1 MKTIFNSNSEVFHL
15 FANKLQDEAKT
26 QNRNVFFDND
36 SIYSYGYHYKLGL
49 HLDKNAM
56 LINDIGYSVT
66 TSKHIGDLA
75 HASRHKEIFYSQN
88 VLIAEML
95 PRLEDYAKKVVN
107 ARKEET
113 KAHYIYM
120 IKNIY
125 NSFVDFQKYC
135 IDNKINKI
143 YWSNN
148 TIIRPIIDKR
158 SKEYKRI
165 YFLYNSVKFEKQIK
179 ELQSQIK
186 AAKEKQKKKDKQR
199 EKEQIKLFRA
209 NKITFARLNF
219 DLLKL
224 VEMHSHTANHDRQK
238 DFYICTSQNV
248 KLSIKECLGVIT
260 NLELINYNI
269 DMINEH
275 MKGQRIKHYTI
286 LGARQ
291 KALIVGCHK
300 VKFDEIKRIKKQLIK
315 YNLFK

>member
-1 MKTIFNSNSEVFHL
+1 MKTIFNSNAQVFHL
-15 FANKLQDEAKT
+15 FANKLQDVAKT

-56 LINDIGYSVT
+56 LINNKGYSIT
-66 TSKHIGDLA
+66 TSKHISDLIQ
-75 HASRHKEIFYSQN
+75 ASRHKKLFYSQN
-88 VLIAEML
+88 VLIAEIL
-95 PRLEDYAKKVVN
+95 PRLEEYAKRVVN

-113 KAHYIYM
+113 KADYISFINY
-120 IKNIY
+120 IY

-158 SKEYKRI
+158 SKEYKRATFI
-165 YFLYNSVKFEKQIK
+165 YDSIKGNIK
-179 ELQSQIK
+179 ELESQIK
-186 AAKEKQKKKDKQR
+186 TAKEKQKKKEQQR
-199 EKEQIKLFRA
+199 QKEQIKLFRE

-224 VEMHSHTANHDRQK
+224 VEMHSHTANHDRQE
-238 DFYICTSQNV
+238 DFYIATSQNV
-248 KLSIKECLGVIT
+248 KLSINESIEAIKK
-260 NLELINYNI
+260 LEQINYNT
-269 DMINEH
+269 DLINKH
-275 MKGQRIKHYTI
+275 LKGQRIKHYTI
-286 LGARQ
+286 TGARQ

-300 VKFDEIKRIKKQLIK
+300 VKFEEIKRIKNQLIK
-315 YNLFK
+315 HNLYN